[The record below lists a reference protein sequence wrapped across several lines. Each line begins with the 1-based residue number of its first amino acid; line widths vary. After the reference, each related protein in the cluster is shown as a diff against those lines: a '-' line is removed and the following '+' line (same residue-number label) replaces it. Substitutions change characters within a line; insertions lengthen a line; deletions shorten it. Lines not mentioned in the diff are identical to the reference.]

1 MLRRLYDWII
11 ALSASPRAMPALAA
25 VAFAESSFFPI
36 PPDAMIIPMVLAQ
49 PQKAWRIAAVAMISS
64 VIGGIFGYAIGYYFY
79 ETVGQWLIDFY
90 GLQNGVD
97 SFRQQFNEYGFWII
111 LVKGLTPIPFKIVT
125 IACGIAH
132 YSIPMFVLASIIT
145 RGGRFFIVAALLRK
159 YGEPIRGFIE
169 KRLTLV
175 TTVFV
180 LLIVAGFVA
189 LRYLP

>member
-25 VAFAESSFFPI
+25 VSFAESSFFPI

-49 PQKAWRIAAVAMISS
+49 PQKAWRIAGVALVSS
-64 VIGGIFGYAIGYYFY
+64 VIGGLFGYAIGYYLY

-90 GLQNGVD
+90 GLQHGVD
-97 SFRQQFNEYGFWII
+97 TFRQQFNEYGFWII
-111 LVKGLTPIPFKIVT
+111 LVKGATPIPYKIVT

-132 YSIPMFVLASIIT
+132 YSIPLFLVASIIT
-145 RGGRFFIVAALLRK
+145 RGARFFVVAALLRR
-159 YGEPIRGFIE
+159 YGEPIRTFIE

-175 TTVFV
+175 TTAFV

>member
-1 MLRRLYDWII
+1 
-11 ALSASPRAMPALAA
+11 MPALAA

-49 PQKAWRIAAVAMISS
+49 PQKAWRIATVALVAS
-64 VIGGIFGYAIGYYFY
+64 VIGGLFGYAIGYYLY

-90 GLQNGVD
+90 GLQHGVD
-97 SFRQQFNEYGFWII
+97 TFRQQFNEYGFWII
-111 LVKGLTPIPFKIVT
+111 LVKGATPIPYKIVT

-132 YSIPMFVLASIIT
+132 YSIPMFLLASVIT
-145 RGGRFFIVAALLRK
+145 RGARFFIVAALLRK
-159 YGEPIRGFIE
+159 YGEPIRAFIE

-175 TTVFV
+175 TTAFV
-180 LLIVAGFVA
+180 VLIVAGFVA

>member
-49 PQKAWRIAAVAMISS
+49 PQKAWRIAAVAMVSS
-64 VIGGIFGYAIGYYFY
+64 VIGGIFGYAIGYYLY

-132 YSIPMFVLASIIT
+132 YSIPLFLLASIIT